1 MRTAMSVCVP
11 AVVLAACGEDPVTG
25 APVATA
31 VQVVSGSGQ
40 TGTPGYRL
48 GNEVVVRVT
57 DPSGVP
63 IPGETVTF
71 STTDAYAVP
80 EPATVVT
87 DDDGIARTWWRLGA
101 VLGTQR
107 LLAQV
112 GDLPSAQL
120 TATGSSLAIRSLT
133 GDVGNYCVVDS
144 EGILSCGGHPGFG
157 TANPPAR
164 VVAPGTT
171 RFTEVV
177 SPFAASSGC
186 AIAQTGRLWCF
197 TRAADGSFATFN
209 EVAGAYPAL
218 HGLVGISLGS
228 ASYCGLSATGQGW
241 CWGHNT
247 SSNPLDAPVA
257 SSADIPPTAIS
268 TTQPFAKI
276 RLGFENGCGLTA
288 EGVAWCWG
296 QNDYGKAGQPIGVAY
311 TRPAV
316 VNTAVRFAD
325 IAFDYRQA
333 STCGVA
339 VQGGVW
345 CWGFG
350 SRAADPAL
358 VATIGPTPV
367 ALAGFGGAR
376 DIAMHGPQ
384 FSSLHAGTAGATSQH
399 DGEFA
404 GSLVWRAADFGG
416 LVLDSFI
423 DGKQSDLVCGRVA
436 GSSAVICRTV
446 KSKLKELRWGES
458 ANWLPI
464 LGIPPQ

>member
-1 MRTAMSVCVP
+1 MRHSPYLLACVFL
-11 AVVLAACGEDPVTG
+11 AVLGCAEDPVV
-25 APVATA
+25 APPVATA

-48 GNEVVVRVT
+48 DNEVVVRVT

-144 EGILSCGGHPGFG
+144 GGILSCGAHPGFG

-171 RFTEVV
+171 HFTEVV
-177 SPFAASSGC
+177 SSVASRGC
-186 AIAQTGRLWCF
+186 AVAESGRLWCF
-197 TRAADGSFATFN
+197 TRAADGSFSTFD

-218 HGLVGISLGS
+218 HGLTGGAFGS

-241 CWGHNT
+241 CWGRNN
-247 SSNPLDAPVA
+247 SDNRLDAPAA

-268 TTQPFAKI
+268 TTQPFASI
-276 RLGFENGCGLTA
+276 RLGFDTGCGLTA

-296 QNDYGKAGQPIGVAY
+296 RNDFGKAGQPLGIANA
-311 TRPAV
+311 RPAV

-325 IAFDYRQA
+325 IAFDDRQA
-333 STCGVA
+333 TVCGLA

-345 CWGFG
+345 CWGKG
-350 SRAADPAL
+350 SSMADPAL

-367 ALAGFGGAR
+367 ALAGFGNAR
-376 DIAMHGPQ
+376 DIAMHRTQ
-384 FSSLHAGTAGATSQH
+384 FSSLHGGTTGATSRL
-399 DGEFA
+399 DFEGA

-416 LVLDSFI
+416 LVLDGFL
-423 DGKQSDLVCGRVA
+423 DGTQYDLACGRPA
-436 GSSAVICRTV
+436 GTSAVLCRTV
-446 KSKLKELRWGES
+446 GSKLHEIDPVNAARI
-458 ANWLPI
+458 AVV
-464 LGIPPQ
+464 GIPPQ